1 MAKIGKGNGM
11 AKFIL
16 HKAVTSSYPTLYP
29 NCTFCA
35 APKVL

>member
-1 MAKIGKGNGM
+1 MAKIEKGNEI

-16 HKAVTSSYPTLYP
+16 QETRIVLYP
-29 NCTFCA
+29 ALYSNCTFCA

>member
-1 MAKIGKGNGM
+1 MAKIEKGNGM

-16 HKAVTSSYPTLYP
+16 QRSITVLYPALYP